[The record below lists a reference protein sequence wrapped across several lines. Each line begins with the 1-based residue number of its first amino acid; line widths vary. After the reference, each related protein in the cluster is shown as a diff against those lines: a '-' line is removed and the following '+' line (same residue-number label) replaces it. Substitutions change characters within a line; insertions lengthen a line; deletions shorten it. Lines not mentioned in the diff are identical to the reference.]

1 MRQQLVEWLE
11 RPRTQVRF
19 NAALTLA
26 WLVMVPVT
34 LLVAPLRNAILY
46 VALMSVWANFATHL
60 GALISALVNEKA
72 EAIHEHA
79 EAIRDQ
85 VDS

>member
-1 MRQQLVEWLE
+1 MRRFVEWVE
-11 RPRTQVRF
+11 RPHTQVVF
-19 NAALTLA
+19 NAACTAA

-34 LLVAPLRNAILY
+34 LLVTPLRTAILY

-60 GALISALVNEKA
+60 GALIAALVNVKA

-79 EAIRDQ
+79 EAIRDHVSQ
-85 VDS
+85 